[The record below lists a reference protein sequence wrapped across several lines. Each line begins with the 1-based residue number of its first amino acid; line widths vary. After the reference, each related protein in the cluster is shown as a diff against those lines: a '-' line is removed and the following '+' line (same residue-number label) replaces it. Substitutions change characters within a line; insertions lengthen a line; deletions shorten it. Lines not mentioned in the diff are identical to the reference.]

1 MNRFRIAARRT
12 FQSLHTS
19 RNFRL
24 YLFGQVISASGTWV
38 NATASA
44 WLVLQLT
51 HSGVALGVNVALLF
65 LPILIFGAWGG
76 VLADKFNKRRILVW
90 TQTAFAVTAFLMFA
104 IVVTHVDKLW
114 MVYVLST
121 VAGFITAIDNP
132 TRQSFYVEIVGE
144 KSVMNAVSLNSA
156 AFTGA
161 RIIGPAIAGILIS
174 TFEGTGTGICFLVDG
189 ISYLAVI
196 TALLMMRTSELH
208 PQKRTTRESGHLK
221 AGIQYVWRTDAL
233 RRPLILM
240 TGVFTLSF
248 NFAVLLPLLAKQ
260 SFGGNAD
267 ALGLLSAMVGVGSL
281 IGALTVANRDRTP
294 NQHRLAVLSVAT
306 GVALAVSGIAPTLV
320 LAAAAMIP
328 VGFTVMAFMITGNTM
343 LQLHARPQAR
353 GRVMALYGV
362 VFLGSTPIG
371 APIAGWVG
379 EHFTPGI
386 ALIAGG
392 AAAALFGLLALR
404 QRQRQLGTVS
414 ELTTAPEQ
422 VPGVENASLTA

>member
-1 MNRFRIAARRT
+1 MNRLRASARRT
-12 FQSLHTS
+12 FQSLFTS

-38 NATASA
+38 NATATS

-51 HSGVALGVNVALLF
+51 RSGVALGINVALLF

-76 VLADKFNKRRILVW
+76 VLADKFDKRRILVW

-104 IVVTHVDKLW
+104 IVVTGVDRLW

-144 KSVMNAVSLNSA
+144 RSVMNAVSLNSA

-161 RIIGPAIAGILIS
+161 RILGPALAGLLIV
-174 TFEGTGTGICFLVDG
+174 TFKGLGTGMCFLVDG
-189 ISYLAVI
+189 VSYLAVI
-196 TALLMMRTSELH
+196 TALLMMRTSEMY
-208 PQKRTTRESGHLK
+208 PQARTTRESGHLK
-221 AGIQYVWRTDAL
+221 AGILYVWNTDEL

-248 NFAVLLPLLAKQ
+248 NFSVLLPLLAQKT
-260 SFGGNAD
+260 FHGNAD
-267 ALGLLSAMVGVGSL
+267 ALGVLSAMVGVGSL
-281 IGALTVANRDRTP
+281 LGALTVANRDRTP
-294 NQHRLAVLSVAT
+294 TLHRLSIFSVVT
-306 GVALAVSGIAPTLV
+306 GVALVISGLAPNLP
-320 LAAAAMIP
+320 LAAIAMIP
-328 VGFTVMAFMITGNTM
+328 VGFTVMAFMITGNTV

-379 EHFTPGI
+379 QHFG
-386 ALIAGG
+386 AGVSLMGGG
-392 AAAALFGLLALR
+392 AAAMLFGLLALR
-404 QRQRQLGTVS
+404 QRERRSGTVS
-414 ELTTAPEQ
+414 EMTTAPEQ
-422 VPGVENASLTA
+422 IPGAENASLTA

>member
-12 FQSLHTS
+12 FQSVHTS

-24 YLFGQVISASGTWV
+24 YLFGQMISASGTWI

-51 HSGVALGVNVALLF
+51 HSGVALGINVALLF

-76 VLADKFNKRRILVW
+76 VLADRFDKRRILVW
-90 TQTAFAVTAFLMFA
+90 TQTAFALTAFLMFA
-104 IVVTHVDKLW
+104 IIATGITHLW
-114 MVYVLST
+114 MVFVLST
-121 VAGFITAIDNP
+121 VAGFVTAIDNP

-144 KSVMNAVSLNSA
+144 GSVMNAVSLNSA

-161 RIIGPAIAGILIS
+161 RVVGPAIAGVLIV
-174 TFEGTGTGICFLVDG
+174 TFKSLGICFLVDG

-196 TALLMMRTSELH
+196 TALLMMRTSEMY
-208 PQKRTTRESGHLK
+208 PQQRTTRERGHLK
-221 AGIQYVWRTDAL
+221 AGILYVWRTDEL

-240 TGVFTLSF
+240 AGVFTLSF
-248 NFAVLLPLLAKQ
+248 NFAVLLPLVAEQ
-260 SFGGNAD
+260 TFGGNAD

-281 IGALTVANRDRTP
+281 LGALTVANRDRTP
-294 NQHRLAVLSVAT
+294 TMHGLAVSSVAT
-306 GVALAVSGIAPTLV
+306 GAALVVSGIAPTLQ

-343 LQLHARPQAR
+343 LQLHTRPQAR

-379 EHFTPGI
+379 QHWGPG
-386 ALIAGG
+386 AGLIGGG
-392 AAAALFGLLALR
+392 AAAALFGLIVIG
-404 QRQRQLGTVS
+404 QRPRTNARVS
-414 ELTTAPEQ
+414 ELTSAPEL
-422 VPGVENASLTA
+422 VPGAENASLTA